1 MSDPNEEIGK
11 KYKIGHFH
19 GHIRRPE
26 CPLVRQARPKWRE
39 RLSTAVEICVR
50 GSRVC
55 KRKLHSLTPLITKK
69 SDIPIS
75 LPTKWWVSEV
85 LNSKGKAIL
94 LNVPNEAYAKILN
107 RILRRRNLNKSS
119 LLEDLDLRQVRC
131 PWVPLN
137 TQWRKMNFLKN
148 HSVVLVEK
156 NAFMK

>member
-69 SDIPIS
+69 SDRPIS
-75 LPTKWWVSEV
+75 EFFKKPKV
-85 LNSKGKAIL
+85 LNSRVKAL
-94 LNVPNEAYAKILN
+94 MLDAPSDAYAKILSH
-107 RILRRRNLNKSS
+107 ILRRRKKSS
-119 LLEDLDLRQVRC
+119 FFEDLDLRQVRC